1 MTVNE
6 QDQVLS
12 TGGEHVLI
20 VMQINRFSLE
30 RMVIYVA
37 DDLASFARHVGS
49 WTWLRNSRQPFTCA
63 FGGRGRSARSP
74 VSSGTPTRSAID
86 RRSGGRQAYQKENSG
101 SCVSID
107 VQNESLTEGITIMSG
122 KTDKIKGRIK
132 EAAGALTGSDKLKE
146 EGKTDQVVGEAKEA
160 VQKVADNVK
169 KFIKKVTE

>member
-49 WTWLRNSRQPFTCA
+49 WTWLRNSRQPCTCA

-74 VSSGTPTRSAID
+74 GSSGTSTRSAID
-86 RRSGGRQAYQKENSG
+86 RRSGGRQAYKKEDSG

-169 KFIKKVTE
+169 KVIKKVTE